1 MNNLKAVSRIEKKW
15 DCTIDKFNTVKG
27 KINNRLNTDINNYM
41 NKIQDT
47 TRYECIPEE
56 FRSFVQLEDIKK
68 YGHKQKRIHDYY
80 YPKMMEL
87 FDTIE
92 YFLHIDDISTV
103 TAKIALNLND
113 DYMKELFDEV
123 VTSLNIDYIPDHIT
137 GKVFLRPKLTETIVH
152 SIERSIS

>member
-1 MNNLKAVSRIEKKW
+1 MNNLKVVSRIEKKW

-27 KINNRLNTDINNYM
+27 KINNRLNTDINNYR

-68 YGHKQKRIHDYY
+68 YGHKQKRIQDYY
-80 YPKMMEL
+80 YPKMLEL
-87 FDTIE
+87 FNTVE

-123 VTSLNIDYIPDHIT
+123 VTSLNIDYIPDHLT
-137 GKVFLRPKLTETIVH
+137 GEIFLRPKFTETIVH
-152 SIERSIS
+152 RIEGSI